1 MVNAETGKVIDLL
14 ESRDTDKVTEWLK
27 KFPNIEIVSRDG
39 STSYAKAIRDAKKNI
54 IQISDRFHLLK
65 NISQYAKDFI
75 KHSVPPSILIERE
88 EVEGCA
94 EELPGSHK
102 RRKYDYKMEW
112 ELIMAVQEERKNGK
126 TISEIASSFRIGNK
140 TVMKYEK
147 ITEDEKGA
155 YENKPLIKEKVSA
168 AYEHKVTV
176 IGKLKSLLEAGY
188 TKPAAAKILG
198 ISTRTVTRY
207 VNSGF
212 RIPAGSLGQKRSSIL
227 DGYKKEILGWHEK
240 GLSSNKI
247 YEKLRETGYKGSA
260 SKIRAFL
267 TPYNQGKRGEADEKI
282 KIPLKQITS
291 LIYNKV
297 NEKSEITPAQL
308 EQVYKKYPQIKQVL
322 DVVYNFK
329 EALFSGDK
337 NQLDGWIKSAKEMDI
352 NEINSFIKGVEQDI
366 DAVKNAII
374 YPYSNGLAEGTVN
387 KIKVIKRIMYG
398 RNKFDM
404 LKRKVLSHLFN

>member
-1 MVNAETGKVIDLL
+1 M
-14 ESRDTDKVTEWLK
+14 K

-39 STSYAKAIRDAKKNI
+39 STSYAKSIRDAKENI

-75 KHSVPPSILIERE
+75 KHSVPFGILIEKE
-88 EVEGCA
+88 ELEGCA
-94 EELPGSHK
+94 EEPQGSHK

-112 ELIMAVQEERKNGK
+112 ELIIAVQEERKNGK
-126 TISEIASSFRIGNK
+126 TISEIAGSFRIGNK

-168 AYEHKVTV
+168 AYEHKATV
-176 IGKLKSLLEAGY
+176 IGELKSLLEAGY

-212 RIPAGSLGQKRSSIL
+212 RIPAGNLGQKRSSIL
-227 DGYKKEILGWHEK
+227 DGYKKEILEWHEK

-267 TPYNQGKRGEADEKI
+267 TPYNQGKRGGSDEKI
-282 KIPLKQITS
+282 KIPLKQITY

-308 EQVYKKYPQIKQVL
+308 EQVYKKYPQVKQVL

-337 NQLDGWIKSAKEMDI
+337 NQLDDWIKSAKRMDI

-404 LKRKVLSHLFN
+404 LKRKVLSPLFN